1 MNPPKTASSSGS
13 TWAARTADAYVE
25 FVTRHAKSVVLF
37 FAALTLGSGLLA
49 ARLPLRTEFSWLL
62 PDDQP
67 SVIALHKLT
76 QRRPSTAVI
85 EVGIASAEP
94 AATERFAKALAERLR
109 TALPPDLLREVD
121 EDDSLVRRF
130 IWQNRHLYASLA
142 DLQRAHEALAA
153 RIEKEQAAHHPLL
166 IDFEDKPP
174 SSADNRPLDDL
185 LARMKDAQQRA
196 EGKAGYVGEG
206 GRLRMLVVRFRF
218 GDTEPEKGRI
228 ALRILDQTVA
238 ALAPAQFHPSLT
250 VGYAGDPV
258 TAALE
263 HDLILGDMVTTTLL
277 CLALVLGL
285 LFVALR
291 SFRSV
296 VILGITLSV
305 GCVLTFGF
313 TWLVIGHLN
322 SSTAFLGSVVA
333 GNGINFG
340 IIHLSRYLEERRR
353 GLSHPVALRLALSRT
368 LVGTLVASTAAATA
382 YASLMITS
390 FRGFSEFGI
399 IAGSGMVF
407 CWLASYSFLPAL
419 LHWLETARPLRLA
432 LAPNTQDRPAS
443 PPALFS
449 RPGLRAALPIG
460 TWLFLL
466 LTSALSLY
474 GTKRLVADPFADDLN
489 SLRSRSLPR
498 TAPGQWS
505 RRLDAAFGRDQ
516 SGGFY
521 IGTDHIDQVPEL
533 LQAIAAAE
541 RGVPPDQRIFGK
553 VDALPNFLPGSQAEQ
568 QQKLLLLE
576 KIRAQIAKIEPHLE
590 DNGDDAKLLADL
602 RPPPADSLRPL
613 TAQDLPLPVREAF
626 TEADGRVGLLVSIH
640 PAPAYQVGSYK
651 STQRAVTLL
660 RSLPVSEGLK
670 RALLISGPEIII
682 IDMMAAVTADGPRA
696 SVLSLAL
703 VLVLLLLS
711 FGVSRAFAIT
721 AFALFIGSIGM
732 LGLMGLLG
740 IQLNFLSYIAIP
752 ITVGIGVDYP
762 FNVMSRLR
770 QDLASKGLLWSGLVQ
785 TGGAVLLCS
794 LTTIFGYAVLLT
806 SDTGAIRSFGAAAVL
821 GELTTTAAAL
831 LIVPCLVGVW
841 LLRKKR

>member
-1 MNPPKTASSSGS
+1 VNPPKTASSSGT
-13 TWAARTADAYVE
+13 TWAARTADAYVA

-109 TALPPDLLREVD
+109 TALPSDLLREVD

-432 LAPNTQDRPAS
+432 LSPNSQDRPAS
-443 PPALFS
+443 PPAFFS
-449 RPGLRAALPIG
+449 RPGLRAALPVG

-466 LTSALSLY
+466 LTSILSLSELAAQPIAAAHRARAVESSPRR
-474 GTKRLVADPFADDLN
+474 GLWPGSVGGL
-489 SLRSRSLPR
+489 LHWHRSHRSSPR
-498 TAPGQWS
+498 TAASDRRGRAWRTAGPAHLWQGRCAAQFSARQPGRTATEAAAAGENSRADCQDRAAPGRQRGRCQAAGRFASTACRFAASPHRAGSAAARAGSLHGSRWSDGTARVHSPSPRLSSGQLQKHPARRDPVALAARIRGPEASASDLWS
-505 RRLDAAFGRDQ
+505 R
-516 SGGFY
+516 
-521 IGTDHIDQVPEL
+521 DH
-533 LQAIAAAE
+533 
-541 RGVPPDQRIFGK
+541 
-553 VDALPNFLPGSQAEQ
+553 
-568 QQKLLLLE
+568 
-576 KIRAQIAKIEPHLE
+576 H
-590 DNGDDAKLLADL
+590 
-602 RPPPADSLRPL
+602 
-613 TAQDLPLPVREAF
+613 
-626 TEADGRVGLLVSIH
+626 H
-640 PAPAYQVGSYK
+640 
-651 STQRAVTLL
+651 
-660 RSLPVSEGLK
+660 
-670 RALLISGPEIII
+670 
-682 IDMMAAVTADGPRA
+682 
-696 SVLSLAL
+696 
-703 VLVLLLLS
+703 
-711 FGVSRAFAIT
+711 
-721 AFALFIGSIGM
+721 
-732 LGLMGLLG
+732 
-740 IQLNFLSYIAIP
+740 
-752 ITVGIGVDYP
+752 
-762 FNVMSRLR
+762 
-770 QDLASKGLLWSGLVQ
+770 
-785 TGGAVLLCS
+785 
-794 LTTIFGYAVLLT
+794 
-806 SDTGAIRSFGAAAVL
+806 
-821 GELTTTAAAL
+821 
-831 LIVPCLVGVW
+831 
-841 LLRKKR
+841 